1 MELKLQNILKG
12 KFINIDLK
20 GEDSLINKLIKQPWA
35 LYIISF
41 MVSMVGFSENIFP
54 FGIAIIAA
62 ACSLNIPIGAMVVL
76 TLVGTY
82 IGQGEVAA
90 LVHIITVVIF
100 VVSMMIVRPK
110 KIVGTEENEQLKLG
124 KYVFFSCVLV
134 QAVKLVSTQML
145 VYNVL
150 EAAMF
155 CIITFIFYKIFVN
168 SLGVINEY
176 SKKKAFSI
184 EEIIGASLMVAIAM
198 SAFGGLEVFGLSIRN
213 ILCIFL
219 VMFLGWKNGIL
230 VGGTAGIT
238 IGIVLGII
246 GINEPI
252 MIAAFAVSGLLAG
265 ILNRFGKI
273 GVIAGFIVGNAVL
286 TYISNGNIVALIHLR
301 EIFIASIGL
310 LVLPKK
316 LELKMEDIMGMTN
329 YLPTDREKLLEAS
342 RDTAYKLSTV
352 SDAIQ
357 EIAKT
362 YDSDDKIN
370 TEIREKLEKENEQ
383 LFIEEA
389 INNLSGATNNSI
401 YEEITDTSN
410 NILKDLY
417 RELCRKEELKADDL
431 LIVFAKNNNYIVG
444 VEENKSVQN
453 DIEVIL
459 KVLNYTYQ
467 ISKLNFIWKQKMI
480 QSRKNVS
487 NELNGVSKVIS
498 ALATEITRKPEKD
511 FDDKEKEIRA
521 LFKQKKIKV
530 NEIKIKKELNG
541 KYGVC
546 LYRELGESNK
556 YTLGIEKILSTVFE
570 QNIKHHKT
578 EILEDDSSMQVFLT
592 QDNYTLN
599 IGLAKLNKNNNK
611 VSGDSYIKTTL
622 NDGKHLIAISDGM
635 GTGKNAKKSS
645 SVAIKMLDRLLKEG
659 FDKDAS
665 IELINSTMVLNSNE
679 DMYATLDVA
688 ILDLYTGN
696 IECIKN
702 GACPTYVKSQGR
714 VQQIQAISLPTGI
727 LSNIDLVVYEKDL
740 QNEDII
746 VMCSDGI
753 IESKTD
759 AEDKEFWVK
768 TLLEDLVTDNVQKI
782 ADIILAEAR
791 DNSYGIPKDD
801 MTVIV
806 LKVVAS

>member
-1 MELKLQNILKG
+1 VELKLQNILKG

>member
-1 MELKLQNILKG
+1 MELKLQNILKN
-12 KFINIDLK
+12 KFININLE
-20 GEDSLINKLIKQPWA
+20 GEGSFVSKLIKQPWV

-41 MVSMVGFSENIFP
+41 MVSIVGFSENIFP
-54 FGIAIIAA
+54 FGIAMIAA
-62 ACSLNIPIGAMVVL
+62 ACSLNIPIGVMLVL
-76 TLVGTY
+76 TLIGTY
-82 IGQGEVAA
+82 IGQGEIAA
-90 LVHIITVVIF
+90 IVHIITVVIF
-100 VVSMMIVRPK
+100 VISMMIIRPK

-124 KYVFFSCVLV
+124 KYVFFSCLLV
-134 QAVKLVSTQML
+134 QAVKLISTQIL

-150 EAAMF
+150 ESVMF

-168 SLGVINEY
+168 SIGVIKEY
-176 SKKKAFSI
+176 GKKKAFSI
-184 EEIIGASLMVAIAM
+184 EEIIGASLVIAIAL
-198 SAFGGLEVFGLSIRN
+198 SAFGGLTVWGLSIRN

-230 VGGTAGIT
+230 VGGTIGIT
-238 IGIVLGII
+238 IGVVLGII

-252 MIAAFAVSGLLAG
+252 MIAAFALSGLLAG

-273 GVIAGFIVGNAVL
+273 GVIIGFIVGNAVL
-286 TYISNGNIVALIHLR
+286 TYISNGNITALIHLR

-310 LVLPKK
+310 LLLPKK

-329 YLPTDREKLLEAS
+329 YLPTEREKLLEAS

-352 SDAIQ
+352 SDTIQ

-362 YDSDDKIN
+362 YDTDDKLDIE
-370 TEIREKLEKENEQ
+370 TREKLEKENEQ

-389 INNLSGATNNSI
+389 INNLSGATKNSI
-401 YEEITDTSN
+401 YEEIADVSN

-417 RELCRKEELKADDL
+417 RELCRKGELRIDDL

-444 VEENKSVQN
+444 VEDNKAVQN

-498 ALATEITRKPEKD
+498 ALATEITKKPEEN
-511 FDDKEKEIRA
+511 FEVQEKEIRV

-530 NEIKIKKELNG
+530 SEIKIKKGANG
-541 KYGVC
+541 KYSIY
-546 LYRELGESNK
+546 LYREIGENNQ
-556 YTLGIEKILSTVFE
+556 YTLNIEKILSTVFE

-592 QDNYTLN
+592 EDKFTLHM
-599 IGLAKLNKNNNK
+599 GLAKLNKNNNK

-635 GTGKNAKKSS
+635 GTGKDAKKSS

-665 IELINSTMVLNSNE
+665 IELINSTMVLSSNE

-702 GACPTYVKSQGR
+702 GACPTYVKSEGK
-714 VQQIQAISLPTGI
+714 VQQIQAISLPAGI
-727 LSNIDLVVYEKDL
+727 LNNIDLVVYEKDL

-753 IESKTD
+753 VESKAD
-759 AEDKEFWVK
+759 AENKELWVK
-768 TLLEDLVTDNVQKI
+768 TLLEDLITDNVQKI

-791 DNSYGIPKDD
+791 DNSFGIPKDD

-806 LKVVAS
+806 LKVTG